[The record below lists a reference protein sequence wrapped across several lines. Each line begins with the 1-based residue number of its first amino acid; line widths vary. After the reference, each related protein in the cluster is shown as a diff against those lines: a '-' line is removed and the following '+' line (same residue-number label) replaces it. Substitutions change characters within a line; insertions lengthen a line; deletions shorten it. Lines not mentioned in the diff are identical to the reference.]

1 MDRGKR
7 RAACRVSQV
16 LTACQ
21 FDLYR
26 TQTGSLVLQS
36 DLLRDLDT
44 RAVCLA
50 LPEKGGPQTTASLSP
65 VLSAGDLRVRIVPH
79 LVATLSL
86 TELGTQLAN
95 FSHERDRIIRSLD
108 LMLTGS

>member
-1 MDRGKR
+1 MAR
-7 RAACRVSQV
+7 
-16 LTACQ
+16 Q

-26 TQTGSLVLQS
+26 TQTGSLVLVLQS
-36 DLLRDLDT
+36 DLLEGLST

-65 VLSAGDLRVRIVPH
+65 VLGAGDLRVRIAPH
-79 LVATLSL
+79 LVATLTL
-86 TELGTQLAN
+86 TELGTHLAN
-95 FSHERDRIIRSLD
+95 FSHERDRIIRSVD